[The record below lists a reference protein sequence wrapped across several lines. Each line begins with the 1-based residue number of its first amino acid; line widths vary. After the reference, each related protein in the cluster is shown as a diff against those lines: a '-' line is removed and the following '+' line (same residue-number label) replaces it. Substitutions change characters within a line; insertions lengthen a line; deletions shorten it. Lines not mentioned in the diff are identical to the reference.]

1 MSAKTLI
8 DQGAEKA
15 GSLRKLGELLGIPAG
30 NLTQMKQGK
39 RPCRAHVR
47 ARIAE
52 IAGVDPTRAI
62 IEGLR
67 DELDESDEIQ
77 KGAQTMLQAMLDA
90 FPNHSLFS
98 RRVSNIS
105 TKYRQLWTIV
115 AKRFRIEV
123 TADRG
128 HRHIVPC
135 HELL

>member
-1 MSAKTLI
+1 MQTINNVNVIFFDNTLSIPTRLQKCNTMSAKTLI

-90 FPNHSLFS
+90 FPNHS
-98 RRVSNIS
+98 
-105 TKYRQLWTIV
+105 
-115 AKRFRIEV
+115 
-123 TADRG
+123 
-128 HRHIVPC
+128 
-135 HELL
+135 